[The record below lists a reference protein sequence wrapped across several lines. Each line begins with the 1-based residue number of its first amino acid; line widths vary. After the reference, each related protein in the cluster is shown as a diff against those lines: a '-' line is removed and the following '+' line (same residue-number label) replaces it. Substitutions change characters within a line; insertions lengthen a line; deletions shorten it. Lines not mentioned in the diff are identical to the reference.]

1 MYKYKTYVLGS
12 GTQHTMYNKTYQVSP
27 YILTELSRQCAQVR
41 ISAYTDYVRTVFSM
55 MKYNLII
62 LNIRFLEWDMS
73 NKVENIVMGYETK
86 SYKMMTHIMI
96 NLNNRGI
103 SDISNHQ

>member
-1 MYKYKTYVLGS
+1 
-12 GTQHTMYNKTYQVSP
+12 
-27 YILTELSRQCAQVR
+27 
-41 ISAYTDYVRTVFSM
+41 M

-103 SDISNHQ
+103 SDVSNHQ